1 MTMTT
6 AETKFVLTNRIP
18 LPQSNKEVLLITLN
32 RPDKKNCFN
41 TQLCHELAT
50 IFYNAAN
57 EIISYDCAPIHN
69 HDDDEGDDDDDDDQ
83 QKLAAIIFTGA
94 GRSFC
99 AGADLSNPP
108 NPLHQSSDL
117 PHHLRWNPVY
127 QMGRVGV
134 PIIGVLRGHV
144 ITGGFELALACDIL
158 LGDATT
164 TFRDT
169 HVKFALAP
177 CWGLS
182 QKLSR
187 RIGPGRAKIV
197 SFSAQ
202 PVRAEK
208 AHAWGLLDELVVAV
222 GNDGPPAISF
232 PGDSQTMNPALNRA
246 LELADSI
253 ASNSPLMVRR
263 YKRAIVEGTNVD
275 FQKGLQRERELG
287 LAHYLEIVG
296 DGQTFEGA
304 KDYIA
309 GDGRPRLLSSM

>member
-1 MTMTT
+1 M
-6 AETKFVLTNRIP
+6 AAVVLTTRIP
-18 LPQSNKEVLLITLN
+18 LPESDKEALLITLN
-32 RPDKKNCFN
+32 RPEKKNCFN
-41 TQLCHELAT
+41 TQVCHELAT
-50 IFYNAAN
+50 IFFNAAN
-57 EIISYDCAPIHN
+57 EIENYDQAPIHN
-69 HDDDEGDDDDDDDQ
+69 EDENDNDGDDQ

-94 GRSFC
+94 GKSFC

-117 PHHLRWNPVY
+117 PHHLRWNPVF

-134 PIIGVLRGHV
+134 PIIGVLKGHV

-158 LGDATT
+158 LGSPTT

-169 HVKFALAP
+169 HVKFGLAP

-197 SFSAQ
+197 SLSAQ
-202 PVRAEK
+202 PVKAAK
-208 AHAWGLLDELVVAV
+208 AHEWGLLDELVVI
-222 GNDGPPAISF
+222 NDGD
-232 PGDSQTMNPALNRA
+232 GEVLNRA
-246 LELADSI
+246 IELADAI
-253 ASNSPLMVRR
+253 ACNNPLMVRR
-263 YKRAIVEGTNVD
+263 YKRAIVEGGNVE

-287 LAHYLEIVG
+287 IAHYLEVVG

-304 KDYIA
+304 KEFISS
-309 GDGRPRLLSSM
+309 DGRPRVQAKL